1 MTPPDVSGYA
11 DNADSVGRGLTMPV
25 TSVSTIQ
32 PPDSPGL
39 TINFTQ
45 WLFERF
51 KILKSS
57 SVRIGL
63 TFWLLFVSTFAVA
76 EWLFYENL
84 QERILSRIDQSIIER
99 HDAIKGI
106 YNSKGLDAV
115 IEVVQSR
122 ENLPMSTAMG
132 SHLATADGGRIA
144 GNIPICLTELG
155 WDDLVAADI
164 GLDSDSGSYRF
175 YTVDL
180 GGNLLSIG
188 RSLYALE
195 DLRVTFVESLVRVFL
210 GSMLLAILVSW
221 YIAWRMHVRVQGLS
235 GALDNVAAGNLSAR
249 LPVSWAEDDI
259 DQMSMKVNAALV
271 RLKQTVDG
279 LRQVSTDIAHDLK
292 TPLNRLYISI
302 EEAASKSRGGA
313 CVGDEL
319 EHALLEAH
327 GINSTFEALLRIA
340 QIEAGARK
348 SQFKFFDLASVIET
362 TAEVYAP
369 VIEEHGH
376 TLIMDFNPAMELP
389 MFGDKEL
396 VLQLIVNLVENSMNH
411 CEPGAEIHFAASEHR
426 GYVWLS
432 VADTGPGIPEAERE
446 NVFRRLYRLERS
458 RTTRGTGLGLSLVK
472 AIADLHCGKVFLEDN
487 EPGLKV
493 IIQFDRDCPIETQ

>member
-1 MTPPDVSGYA
+1 MTPSDVPGSA

-25 TSVSTIQ
+25 TSTLTNSNAGA
-32 PPDSPGL
+32 PGL
-39 TINFTQ
+39 KVNFTQ

-51 KILKSS
+51 KFLRSS
-57 SVRIGL
+57 PVRIGL
-63 TFWLLFVSTFAVA
+63 TFWLLFMSTFAIA
-76 EWLFYENL
+76 EWLFYEKF
-84 QERILSRIDQSIIER
+84 QERILDRIDQSIVER
-99 HDAIKGI
+99 HDAIKEI
-106 YNSKGLDAV
+106 YSREGLDAV
-115 IEVVQSR
+115 IKIAQSR
-122 ENLPMSTAMG
+122 EDLPMSTAMG
-132 SHLATADGGRIA
+132 FHLSTADGERIA
-144 GNIPICLTELG
+144 GNIPICLTQLG
-155 WDDLVAADI
+155 WDTLAAADI
-164 GLDSDSGSYRF
+164 GLEGESGLYRF
-175 YTVDL
+175 NTVDID
-180 GGNLLSIG
+180 GNLLSIG
-188 RSLYALE
+188 RNLFALE
-195 DLRVTFVESLVRVFL
+195 DLRVAAFESQVRVFL
-210 GSMLLAILVSW
+210 GSMLLAIIASL
-221 YIAWRMHVRVQGLS
+221 YIARRMHVRVQGLS
-235 GALDNVAAGNLSAR
+235 DALTNVATGNLSAR
-249 LPVSWAEDDI
+249 LPVSLAEDDI
-259 DQMSMKVNAALV
+259 DQMSIKVNASLE

-279 LRQVSTDIAHDLK
+279 MRQVSTDIAHDLK

-319 EHALLEAH
+319 EHALLEAQ

-396 VLQLIVNLVENSMNH
+396 VLQMIVNLVENAMNH
-411 CEPGAEIHFAASEHR
+411 CEKGTEIHFAASEYR
-426 GYVWLS
+426 GYVWFS
-432 VADTGPGIPEAERE
+432 VADTGPGIPESERE
-446 NVFRRLYRLERS
+446 KVFRRLYRLERS

-472 AIADLHCGKVFLEDN
+472 AIADLHCGKVSLEDN

-493 IIQFDRDCPIETQ
+493 TIKFDRDCPLETQ